1 MTFRSIR
8 LISTPLRLSSHSRPG
23 FSKVHSMKTLLRTTS
38 LLLAASPL
46 AAQTA
51 TQKISLRQLT
61 APATSTEALVS
72 LAAVRQLPNGN
83 VLVNDQGGR
92 RVLLMDSTLNVL
104 GVVADS
110 TSSTSSAYGPRPGGL
125 IPYRGDSTLFVDP
138 ASLSMLVIDPVG
150 KIARVMAAPRP
161 NDVAF
166 LTGGPFG
173 NPGFDSKG
181 RLVYRS
187 FAGPTGP
194 PRGANGAFVPPVF
207 PDSAAIV
214 RLELASRKLDTAG
227 FLKVFRPVMTMSQDA
242 NGGVRMQS
250 MLNPLPVVD
259 HWVVTSDGSL
269 ANVRGRDYRGD
280 FIGADG
286 TRTTGQKIPYEW
298 QRLHEEDTVA
308 FIDSTKAALARQRT
322 VGGTPATGGAARPAG
337 GVGGSGGGDG
347 AAGAAAGPAVI
358 VAR

>member
-110 TSSTSSAYGPRPGGL
+110 SSSASSAYGPRPGGL
-125 IPYRGDSTLFVDP
+125 IPYRGVSTLSVDP
-138 ASLSMLVIDPVG
+138 ASLSILVIDPVG
-150 KIARVMAAPRP
+150 KIASVMAGPRP
-161 NDVAF
+161 NDVSF

-214 RLELASRKLDTAG
+214 RFDLASRKLDTAG

-250 MLNPLPVVD
+250 MLNPLAVVD
-259 HWVVTSDGSL
+259 DWVVTSDG
-269 ANVRGRDYRGD
+269 AIAIVRGRDYRVD

-286 TRTTGQKIPYEW
+286 TRTTGEKIPYEW
-298 QRLHEEDTVA
+298 QRLTDEDKIA